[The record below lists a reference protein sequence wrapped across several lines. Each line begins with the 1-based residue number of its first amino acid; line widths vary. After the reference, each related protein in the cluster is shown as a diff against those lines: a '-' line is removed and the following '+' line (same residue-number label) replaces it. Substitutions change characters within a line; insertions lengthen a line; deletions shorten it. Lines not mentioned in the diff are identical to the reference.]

1 MKQSDRLSYRV
12 LLPAI
17 FSLAWPTMLENALG
31 TAVQYVDTAMVGS
44 LGTEATAAVGATAT
58 VSWLIGSSVSALG
71 IGFLAFISQA
81 LGAGE
86 KEKAAGAAGQAALVV
101 LLLGSFFTL
110 LCLVLSPFV
119 PIWMQV
125 DTSIRDLTAVYFGIL
140 YAPMLFRCSM
150 IIFGTVLRSAGDT
163 RTPMKTGI
171 LVNLINVVLNF
182 LLIYPTRTLSL
193 GGITV
198 PVPGAG
204 LEVVGAALASAV
216 SFVAGGILMFRA
228 VWRHPVISPRGYSLK
243 PDKAIML
250 PALKVA
256 VPNML
261 QRMCTSFGYVVFASM
276 INSLGD
282 TATAAHT
289 VANTVESAFYVPG
302 YGMQAAAATLTG
314 NCIGARDK
322 EKLQKLSRLLLWI
335 EVFLMILSG
344 GILFIFAPGLA
355 GIFSSDPEVLL
366 LGTTVL
372 RMVALSEP
380 FYGASIITE
389 GMLQGAGKV
398 TVPFIIN
405 VISMWGVRI
414 LGTFLCIRFFN
425 GTLVS
430 AWACMIGNN

>member
-261 QRMCTSFGYVVFASM
+261 QRM
-276 INSLGD
+276 
-282 TATAAHT
+282 
-289 VANTVESAFYVPG
+289 
-302 YGMQAAAATLTG
+302 
-314 NCIGARDK
+314 
-322 EKLQKLSRLLLWI
+322 
-335 EVFLMILSG
+335 
-344 GILFIFAPGLA
+344 
-355 GIFSSDPEVLL
+355 
-366 LGTTVL
+366 
-372 RMVALSEP
+372 
-380 FYGASIITE
+380 
-389 GMLQGAGKV
+389 
-398 TVPFIIN
+398 
-405 VISMWGVRI
+405 
-414 LGTFLCIRFFN
+414 
-425 GTLVS
+425 
-430 AWACMIGNN
+430 